1 MLKDSNERNK
11 KDLNEYLKEKFK
23 LEEKIEAKTKT
34 ILRLE
39 SLNNE
44 LNSENSYIKND
55 LNSKDSE
62 ITNLQDDLNET
73 KSKLMKDY
81 EEQFNKL
88 KENNQIVIQ
97 CQEDTKKER
106 VDM

>member
-11 KDLNEYLKEKFK
+11 KDLNEYMKEKFK
-23 LEEKIEAKTKT
+23 LEEKIEEKNKT

-55 LNSKDSE
+55 LYSKDSE